1 MDLII
6 CTSLGLSEWF
16 CYCSIPASFFTM
28 HLTLIPLFIFL
39 NNSLCFYGNELHLS
53 VQAGSCA
60 CVFSKFP
67 APLNSIASV
76 LCDSLRA
83 IKHSNALETLCKLCF
98 VRWQL
103 KVKKVGCLR
112 NAEAD
117 PYQIPWPSQGK
128 RYLRCISIPSM
139 WLQAMSENWRSWNYF
154 KTFLLCFNF
163 II

>member
-1 MDLII
+1 MGLIF

-16 CYCSIPASFFTM
+16 LLLQYTSLFFTI
-28 HLTLIPLFIFL
+28 HLTLIPLFILL

-76 LCDSLRA
+76 LRDSLWA
-83 IKHSNALETLCKLCF
+83 VKHSNALESLCKLCF
-98 VRWQL
+98 VCWQL

-112 NAEAD
+112 NADAD

-128 RYLRCISIPSM
+128 RYLRWVSILSM
-139 WLQAMSENWRSWNYF
+139 WLQAMSENWRSWRYF
-154 KTFLLCFNF
+154 KALLLCFNF